1 MHAPAS
7 SGERLPLPIHPAYL
21 PAGTTAMQKVR
32 PAGRTAQVPTYRR
45 SFSLLFVRFGV
56 HEPVQFRV
64 LGEIIPERQN
74 GVTVDHQPFARRRL
88 GDGLQLLRRNIQ
100 PFLKNFAVSG
110 LLIQQNI
117 EVAVVKD
124 ILNLRAG

>member
-1 MHAPAS
+1 
-7 SGERLPLPIHPAYL
+7 
-21 PAGTTAMQKVR
+21 MQKVR

-88 GDGLQLLRRNIQ
+88 GNGFQLLRRNIQ
-100 PFLKNFAVSG
+100 PLLKNFAVSG

-117 EVAVVKD
+117 EVTVVED
-124 ILNLRAG
+124 ILNLRTS

>member
-1 MHAPAS
+1 
-7 SGERLPLPIHPAYL
+7 
-21 PAGTTAMQKVR
+21 MQKMR
-32 PAGRTAQVPTYRR
+32 PAGRTAQVSTYRC
-45 SFSLLFVRFGV
+45 SSPLLFVRFSI
-56 HEPVQFRV
+56 HELIQFRV
-64 LGEIIPERQN
+64 LGEIVPERQN

-117 EVAVVKD
+117 EVTVVED
-124 ILNLRAG
+124 ILNLRTS

>member
-1 MHAPAS
+1 
-7 SGERLPLPIHPAYL
+7 
-21 PAGTTAMQKVR
+21 MQVS
-32 PAGRTAQVPTYRR
+32 TYRC
-45 SFSLLFVRFGV
+45 SFPLLFVRFGI
-56 HEPVQFRV
+56 HELVQFCV

-74 GVTVDHQPFARRRL
+74 GITVDHQPFARRRL
-88 GDGLQLLRRNIQ
+88 GDGFQLLRRNIQ

-117 EVAVVKD
+117 EVTVIEN